1 MYLYNN
7 QHYIVLKLNNEQ
19 IKQIARELA
28 PQIPKML
35 KSWKKIKKRKVNVV
49 RVINKENKTIV

>member
-1 MYLYNN
+1 VRSK
-7 QHYIVLKLNNEQ
+7 IVLKLNNEQ

-35 KSWKKIKKRKVNVV
+35 KSWEKIKK
-49 RVINKENKTIV
+49 NKKK